1 MEAGVKITASNCA
14 RFNNALHARF
24 HDEMCTIVD
33 DGTVVL
39 QEIFI
44 TEDLMAEWKGSID
57 MEKQISRETTVA
69 LETETLEEGDVER
82 DGYVTYIF
90 DSVRKDVSSPFP
102 EEREAAEVLIK
113 VVNTYNG
120 LQKESVEEETLHI
133 EGLLADLKKPENAAA
148 VTTLGLDRAVEGLEA
163 SNEKYKALRLAR
175 SNKEALAK
183 LPPAKEVRQLSDD
196 IFERVCLLIMAGYVI
211 TTNPEVKAAVKE
223 LVLKLNK
230 RIAELK
236 TTYNQIMAQNHGA
249 GSGGGS
255 GTYPGTMPDD
265 LTGDG
270 SEESD
275 GGSSDGSD
283 GGTDSGSSDGGSDSG
298 TDSGDS
304 GSGGS
309 TGGDDDDDGGYTGG
323 GLVG

>member
-69 LETETLEEGDVER
+69 LETESLEDADVER
-82 DGYVTYIF
+82 DGFVTYVF
-90 DSVRKDVSSPFP
+90 ESVRKEVNSPFP
-102 EEREAAEVLIK
+102 EDREAAEVLIK

-183 LPPAKEVRQLSDD
+183 LPPTKDVRQLSDD

-211 TTNPEVKAAVKE
+211 TTKPEVKTAVEE
-223 LVLKLNK
+223 LVMKLNK

-236 TTYNQIMAQNHGA
+236 TTHNQIMAQNHGA
-249 GSGGGS
+249 GSGDGS

-265 LTGDG
+265 LTGGG
-270 SEESD
+270 SDESEGDTSD
-275 GGSSDGSD
+275 GGSSDG
-283 GGTDSGSSDGGSDSG
+283 GSSDGGSETPDSG
-298 TDSGDS
+298 TED
-304 GSGGS
+304 GG
-309 TGGDDDDDGGYTGG
+309 TTPPDTGGGDDEDDGGS
-323 GLVG
+323 LVG